1 MKKIR
6 FWKSLGENLEKIAS
20 SNKNKM
26 YNFLKAAINE
36 DYLNKLKKI
45 IENNKMWQ
53 WEHLLMLLGWYSKFF
68 T

>member
-45 IENNKMWQ
+45 IENDKMWQ
-53 WEHLLMLLGWYSKFF
+53 
-68 T
+68 

>member
-6 FWKSLGENLEKIAS
+6 FWKSLGEKIYTD
-20 SNKNKM
+20 KNKM

-36 DYLNKLKKI
+36 EYLNKLKKI

-53 WEHLLMLLGWYSKFF
+53 
-68 T
+68 